1 LKPLVLIVEDI
12 PVLAET
18 YAAALRRA
26 DCEVEIAANGAAAL
40 ECAQRRA
47 PHALVLDVNLPDM
60 SGLDVLHR
68 LRAQG
73 AGCEAVV
80 VTAEGSVNRAV
91 EAMRCGAFDFLV
103 KPFSGDRLRATIAG
117 ALERTRGEERNG
129 PTPEPAASDRFVGF
143 IGRSPSMEAV
153 YRILRSA
160 APTNATVFVT
170 GESGAGKELC
180 ADALHRLSKRRNG
193 PLVVLN
199 CAAIPRDLLESEIF
213 GHVKG
218 AFTGAT
224 ADRKGAALQADG
236 GTLFLDEVCEMDLA
250 LQAKMLRF
258 LQDKQVRR
266 LGEDQPRPTD
276 VRLVCATNRDPMA
289 EMAAGRFRED
299 LFYRLHVVPVEL
311 PPLRERDGDVL
322 LIARAFVETFARE
335 DGRGFRGFAPD
346 VEAALRAYHWPGNV
360 RQLQNV
366 VRSVVVLNDGP
377 LVTLDMLPRELALS
391 APVARRPLASAGFG
405 REIDAP
411 APDAP
416 SAQEET
422 PASSPDVFQ
431 DRGQDRA
438 QDRAQESVAPAHASA
453 LFSTAPV
460 APAPLRPLETVI
472 RETIEQ
478 AIERCGGSIP
488 KAAAALDVSPST
500 LYRRLQSWDEAAAGV
515 ASAQG

>member
-1 LKPLVLIVEDI
+1 VKPLVLVVEDI
-12 PVLAET
+12 SVLAET

-26 DCEVEIAANGAAAL
+26 DWEVEIAPSGAAAL
-40 ECAQRRA
+40 HCAERRA
-47 PHALVLDVNLPDM
+47 PQALVLDVNLPDM
-60 SGLDVLHR
+60 SGLDLLRR
-68 LRAQG
+68 LRGLGHA
-73 AGCEAVV
+73 CEAVV

-91 EAMRCGAFDFLV
+91 EAMRQGALDFLV
-103 KPFSGDRLRATIAG
+103 KPFSGDRLRAVVGG
-117 ALERTRGEERNG
+117 ALRKFGAEERGAQTPDQENG
-129 PTPEPAASDRFVGF
+129 ERFVGF
-143 IGRSPSMEAV
+143 IGRSPPMEAV

-180 ADALHRLSKRRNG
+180 ADALHRLSKRASG

-266 LGEDQPRPTD
+266 LGEDQPRTTD

-311 PPLRERDGDVL
+311 PPLRERDADVL
-322 LIARAFVETFARE
+322 LIARAFLEKFARE
-335 DGRGFRGFAPD
+335 DARAFRGFSP
-346 VEAALRAYHWPGNV
+346 EAEMALLAYQWPGNV

-377 LVTLDMLPRELALS
+377 LVTPDMLPREIAL
-391 APVARRPLASAGFG
+391 
-405 REIDAP
+405 
-411 APDAP
+411 
-416 SAQEET
+416 
-422 PASSPDVFQ
+422 
-431 DRGQDRA
+431 
-438 QDRAQESVAPAHASA
+438 H
-453 LFSTAPV
+453 
-460 APAPLRPLETVI
+460 
-472 RETIEQ
+472 
-478 AIERCGGSIP
+478 
-488 KAAAALDVSPST
+488 
-500 LYRRLQSWDEAAAGV
+500 AGV
-515 ASAQG
+515 AARCPLVACAPTSAWRLMATRIV

>member
-1 LKPLVLIVEDI
+1 
-12 PVLAET
+12 
-18 YAAALRRA
+18 
-26 DCEVEIAANGAAAL
+26 
-40 ECAQRRA
+40 
-47 PHALVLDVNLPDM
+47 
-60 SGLDVLHR
+60 
-68 LRAQG
+68 
-73 AGCEAVV
+73 
-80 VTAEGSVNRAV
+80 
-91 EAMRCGAFDFLV
+91 
-103 KPFSGDRLRATIAG
+103 
-117 ALERTRGEERNG
+117 
-129 PTPEPAASDRFVGF
+129 
-143 IGRSPSMEAV
+143 
-153 YRILRSA
+153 
-160 APTNATVFVT
+160 
-170 GESGAGKELC
+170 
-180 ADALHRLSKRRNG
+180 
-193 PLVVLN
+193 
-199 CAAIPRDLLESEIF
+199 
-213 GHVKG
+213 
-218 AFTGAT
+218 
-224 ADRKGAALQADG
+224 
-236 GTLFLDEVCEMDLA
+236 
-250 LQAKMLRF
+250 
-258 LQDKQVRR
+258 
-266 LGEDQPRPTD
+266 
-276 VRLVCATNRDPMA
+276 MA

-322 LIARAFVETFARE
+322 LIARAFLETFARE

-377 LVTLDMLPRELALS
+377 LVTLDMLPPELALS

-411 APDAP
+411 VPDAP

-422 PASSPDVFQ
+422 PASSPDVFLDRAQ
-431 DRGQDRA
+431 DRPQDRPQDRA
-438 QDRAQESVAPAHASA
+438 QDRTQESVAPAHASA

>member
-1 LKPLVLIVEDI
+1 MKPLVLVVEDI
-12 PVLAET
+12 SVLAET

-26 DCEVEIAANGAAAL
+26 DWEVEIAPSGAAAL
-40 ECAQRRA
+40 HCAERRA
-47 PHALVLDVNLPDM
+47 PQALVLDVNLPDM
-60 SGLDVLHR
+60 SGLDLLRR
-68 LRAQG
+68 LRGLGHA
-73 AGCEAVV
+73 CEAVV

-91 EAMRCGAFDFLV
+91 EAMRQGALDFLV
-103 KPFSGDRLRATIAG
+103 KPFSGDRLRAVVGG
-117 ALERTRGEERNG
+117 ALRKFGAEERGAQTPDQENG
-129 PTPEPAASDRFVGF
+129 ERFVGF
-143 IGRSPSMEAV
+143 IGRSPPMEAV

-180 ADALHRLSKRRNG
+180 ADALHRLSKRASG

-266 LGEDQPRPTD
+266 LGEDQPRTTD

-311 PPLRERDGDVL
+311 PPLRERDADVL
-322 LIARAFVETFARE
+322 LIARAFLEKFARE
-335 DGRGFRGFAPD
+335 DARAFRGFSP
-346 VEAALRAYHWPGNV
+346 EAEMALLAYQWPGNV

-377 LVTLDMLPRELALS
+377 LVTPDMLPREIALHAGVAARCPLVACAPTSDAQDQTAAQALAGLAACEDP
-391 APVARRPLASAGFG
+391 APVDSAR
-405 REIDAP
+405 AP
-411 APDAP
+411 AIA
-416 SAQEET
+416 T
-422 PASSPDVFQ
+422 PA
-431 DRGQDRA
+431 A
-438 QDRAQESVAPAHASA
+438 LAPQPAR
-453 LFSTAPV
+453 FDD
-460 APAPLRPLETVI
+460 APLRPLETVI
-472 RETIEQ
+472 RQTIEE
-478 AIERCGGSIP
+478 AIARCGGSIP

-500 LYRRLQSWDEAAAGV
+500 LYRRLQAWEERQECERGEPQPEDAPV
-515 ASAQG
+515 